1 MYFLQSLK
9 TKVLII
15 PRSKKYK
22 AITLTLDSAVLTINP
37 SKNVDQRKEK
47 EEEKQFV
54 PTLINSSSFSQSV
67 SIFKFKFFSK

>member
-47 EEEKQFV
+47 EEEKRENNSKGDNEII
-54 PTLINSSSFSQSV
+54 TLYQLW
-67 SIFKFKFFSK
+67 

>member
-47 EEEKQFV
+47 EEEKRENNLYQ
-54 PTLINSSSFSQSV
+54 L
-67 SIFKFKFFSK
+67 

>member
-22 AITLTLDSAVLTINP
+22 GITLTLDSAVLTINP

-47 EEEKQFV
+47 EEEKRENNLYQ
-54 PTLINSSSFSQSV
+54 L
-67 SIFKFKFFSK
+67 

>member
-47 EEEKQFV
+47 EEEKRENNSKGDNEII
-54 PTLINSSSFSQSV
+54 TLYQL
-67 SIFKFKFFSK
+67 